1 MIVLKLEHLNY
12 WRYSYM
18 ISQFKECN
26 VCRNKKLVVSESL
39 FANGLYGY
47 WCNDCDIAEGATQ
60 AQTSIRL

>member
-1 MIVLKLEHLNY
+1 MMALKPEHLNC
-12 WRYSYM
+12 WEYSYM

-26 VCRNKKLVVSESL
+26 VCRKKKLVVSESL

-60 AQTSIRL
+60 AQTSIRI

>member
-1 MIVLKLEHLNY
+1 MGI
-12 WRYSYM
+12 

-26 VCRNKKLVVSESL
+26 VCRKTKLMVSESL

-60 AQTSIRL
+60 PQTSIKI

>member
-1 MIVLKLEHLNY
+1 MMVLKLEHLNC
-12 WRYSYM
+12 WGYSYM

-47 WCNDCDIAEGATQ
+47 WCDDCDKAEGATQ
-60 AQTSIRL
+60 AQTSIRI